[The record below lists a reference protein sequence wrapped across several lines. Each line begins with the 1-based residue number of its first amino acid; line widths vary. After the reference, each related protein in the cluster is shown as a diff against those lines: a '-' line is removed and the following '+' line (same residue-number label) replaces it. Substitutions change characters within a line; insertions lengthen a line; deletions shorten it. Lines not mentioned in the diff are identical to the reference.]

1 MKKGLL
7 SMGAILAL
15 TVSTSLNAQI
25 YSEDFE
31 NPAAWDATTGW
42 GIFQND
48 ADTNQWG
55 LYDLSIP
62 TTPPTDPVLVAM
74 GGVAGSASWDGIALT
89 PDNYIY
95 SPPINLTTYTE
106 TALSFKYIAAD
117 PNYPGENFSVYVV
130 KNQADLL
137 TATPV
142 YTETI
147 AVGGVLNTKTV
158 DISALSGTADAD
170 SVRIVFRH
178 HNCTDMYYLFID
190 DIQVTDL
197 AGLNKVEA
205 IAVSAFPNPVVD
217 VLNINLKENISSV
230 TIMSTEGKVISS
242 NLVNNLNTASVNVA
256 ELVSGVYM
264 YQVKTSN
271 GAVVTNKFVK
281 K

>member
-1 MKKGLL
+1 MKKSLL

-42 GIFQND
+42 GSFQND

-55 LYDLSIP
+55 LYDLSAE
-62 TTPPTDPVLVAM
+62 TDPILAAM
-74 GGVAGSASWDGIALT
+74 GGVAGSASWLTVALT

-117 PNYPGENFSVYVV
+117 PAWPAENFSVYVV
-130 KNQADLL
+130 KNSADLA

-147 AVGGVLNTKTV
+147 AVGGVLYTKTV

-178 HNCTDMYYLFID
+178 HDCSDNFILFID
-190 DIQVTDL
+190 DVQVTDA

-271 GAVVTNKFVK
+271 GVVVTNKFVK